1 MVDTR
6 GRVAGSEREGR
17 KEGWEGRRG
26 AVCVS
31 TSYVCITKRDSI
43 RLDQQPSPA
52 PASPS
57 TYPRN
62 YVIFSK
68 RLQLPPPSIRFLPC
82 KYKYIPQAA
91 PGNTYLSSRLVSSR
105 LRPTRFP
112 SSPPRRHSS
121 PRPAQRVARPGPPA
135 WFKCCC
141 FGHVRARVR
150 VRRNGRALAYA
161 GFLRSPTRAASA
173 RATATATARARA
185 VRGVERENAPA
196 TCRLGG
202 VEERTR
208 ERVSG
213 GMGWDGVV
221 GV

>member
-91 PGNTYLSSRLVSSR
+91 PGNTYLSSRLVSSTPNKVP
-105 LRPTRFP
+105 LVSATPSLLASPCPTRR
-112 SSPPRRHSS
+112 PPRS
-121 PRPAQRVARPGPPA
+121 
-135 WFKCCC
+135 
-141 FGHVRARVR
+141 
-150 VRRNGRALAYA
+150 A
-161 GFLRSPTRAASA
+161 GLVQMLLLWAC
-173 RATATATARARA
+173 ARARTSPTERTGFS
-185 VRGVERENAPA
+185 VRGIFALADQGCECEGEGDGDGE
-196 TCRLGG
+196 GG
-202 VEERTR
+202 AWCGEGKCT
-208 ERVSG
+208 SY
-213 GMGWDGVV
+213 M
-221 GV
+221 

>member
-1 MVDTR
+1 MGGTK
-6 GRVAGSEREGR
+6 GSGVCEYF
-17 KEGWEGRRG
+17 
-26 AVCVS
+26 VCVYHEARLDSTRPAAITS
-31 TSYVCITKRDSI
+31 TSITI
-43 RLDQQPSPA
+43 YLPTQLCNFLQASPA
-52 PASPS
+52 PSPIHQ
-57 TYPRN
+57 
-62 YVIFSK
+62 IFTIFVNTNK
-68 RLQLPPPSIRFLPC
+68 
-82 KYKYIPQAA
+82 KIPQAA
-91 PGNTYLSSRLVSSR
+91 PGNTYLSSR

-173 RATATATARARA
+173 RARATATARA

-213 GMGWDGVV
+213 GMGWDGMV